1 MLQTPVLLTPRLIVR
16 LLQQQDVPAVL
27 AYYSQNREF
36 LEPFEPERPRNF
48 YSREF
53 WAQQIEKSLI
63 EFSYDRSLRLFIFS
77 KNDPARVIGTTN
89 FTNMNQGVSYSCSL
103 GYSLAEDGQGKGYM
117 HEALEAAIHYVFDD
131 LNLHRVN
138 ANYMPH
144 NRRSGNVLKRLGFT
158 VEGYARDYL
167 LINGK
172 WEDHILTSL
181 INPNWKEE

>member
-1 MLQTPVLLTPRLIVR
+1 
-16 LLQQQDVPAVL
+16 
-27 AYYSQNREF
+27 
-36 LEPFEPERPRNF
+36 
-48 YSREF
+48 
-53 WAQQIEKSLI
+53 
-63 EFSYDRSLRLFIFS
+63 
-77 KNDPARVIGTTN
+77 
-89 FTNMNQGVSYSCSL
+89 MNQGVSYSCSL
-103 GYSLAEDGQGKGYM
+103 GYSLAEDGQGKAYM